1 MRIGEVGGNVKVA
14 ITWTGVQHRGSKY
27 DTVVIVSPEA
37 GKRDLRSAILRRR
50 RALTPEQR
58 QADAEALTLRVPEVV
73 DPGSIVCAYVPIGT
87 EPGSP
92 TMLDALIEAGARV
105 LLPVTR
111 PDTPLSWG
119 WYRPGHLTEAQ
130 FGLLEP
136 ATPHLPP
143 DAIGQAGVILI
154 PALAVDRAGVRLG
167 RGAGFY
173 DRSLSL
179 AAPDALLVAVV
190 YDDDL
195 LPELPAEPHDVP
207 MTHALTP
214 RSGLVRLGI

>member
-1 MRIGEVGGNVKVA
+1 MHLSGVGGNVKVA
-14 ITWTGVQHRGSKY
+14 ITWTGVQHLASKY
-27 DTVVIVSPEA
+27 DTVVTVSPE
-37 GKRDLRSAILRRR
+37 GKRELRSAILRRR

-58 QADAEALTLRVPEVV
+58 QADAEALARRAPELAGHGGV
-73 DPGSIVCAYVPIGT
+73 VCAYVPIGT

-92 TMLDALIEAGARV
+92 AMLDALIEAGARV

-111 PDTPLSWG
+111 PDVPLSWG

-143 DAIGQAGVILI
+143 DAIGQAGVILV
-154 PALAVDRAGVRLG
+154 PALGVDRAGVRLG

-173 DRSLSL
+173 DRSLAL
-179 AAPDALLVAVV
+179 AASDALLVAVV

-195 LPELPAEPHDVP
+195 LPALPAEPHDVP

-214 RSGLVRLGI
+214 RSGLVKLGI

>member
-1 MRIGEVGGNVKVA
+1 MA
-14 ITWTGVQHRGSKY
+14 ITWTRVQHRESKY
-27 DTVVIVSPEA
+27 DTVVTVSPEV
-37 GKRDLRSAILRRR
+37 GKRELRGAILRRR

-58 QADAEALTLRVPEVV
+58 HADAEALTRRLPDLVRAGGV
-73 DPGSIVCAYVPIGT
+73 VCAYVPIGT

-92 TMLDALIEAGARV
+92 GMLDALVQAGARV

-111 PDTPLSWG
+111 PDSPLSWG
-119 WYRPGHLTEAQ
+119 WYRPGHLTEAE

-136 ATPHLPP
+136 SAPHLPP
-143 DAIGQAGVILI
+143 DAIGQASVVLV
-154 PALAVDRAGVRLG
+154 PALGVDRAGVRLG

-173 DRSLSL
+173 DRSLAL

-195 LPELPAEPHDVP
+195 LTELPTEPHDVP

-214 RSGLVRLGI
+214 KSGLVRLRI

>member
-1 MRIGEVGGNVKVA
+1 MV
-14 ITWTGVQHRGSKY
+14 T
-27 DTVVIVSPEA
+27 VSPES
-37 GKRDLRSAILRRR
+37 GKRELRAEILRRR
-50 RALTPEQR
+50 RALTAEQR
-58 QADAEALTLRVPEVV
+58 RTDAEALAGRVTELVRPGVV
-73 DPGSIVCAYVPIGT
+73 VCAYVPIGT
-87 EPGSP
+87 EPGSLA
-92 TMLDALIEAGARV
+92 MLDALVDAGARV

-111 PDTPLSWG
+111 PDSPLSWG
-119 WYRPGHLTEAQ
+119 WYRSGHLVEAQ

-136 ATPHLPP
+136 APPHLPP
-143 DAIGQAGVILI
+143 DAIGQAGVILV
-154 PALAVDRAGVRLG
+154 PALGVDRAGVRLG

-195 LPELPAEPHDVP
+195 LPALPAEPHDIP

-214 RSGLVRLGI
+214 RSGQVRLGI

>member
-1 MRIGEVGGNVKVA
+1 M
-14 ITWTGVQHRGSKY
+14 
-27 DTVVIVSPEA
+27 SPDA
-37 GKRDLRSAILRRR
+37 GKRELRSAILRRR
-50 RALTPEQR
+50 RGMTLEQR
-58 QADAEALTLRVPEVV
+58 QADAEALARRVPELVSPNDVV
-73 DPGSIVCAYVPIGT
+73 GAYVPIGT

-92 TMLDALIEAGARV
+92 AMLDALTEAGARV

-111 PDTPLSWG
+111 PDAPLSWG
-119 WYRPGHLTEAQ
+119 WYRPGHLTEAR

-136 ATPHLPP
+136 AAPHLPP
-143 DAIGQAGVILI
+143 DAIQRAGVILV
-154 PALAVDRAGVRLG
+154 PALGVDRAGVRLG

-195 LPELPAEPHDVP
+195 VQALPAEPHDVT

-214 RSGLVRLGI
+214 QSGLVKLGI

>member
-1 MRIGEVGGNVKVA
+1 MRLVAVGGNVKVA
-14 ITWTGVQHRGSKY
+14 ITWTGVQHGGSKY
-27 DTVVIVSPEA
+27 DTVVSVSPGVE
-37 GKRDLRSAILRRR
+37 KDELRKAILRRR
-50 RALTPEQR
+50 RALAPEQR
-58 QADAEALTLRVPEVV
+58 QAAADALARQVPELVV
-73 DPGSIVCAYVPIGT
+73 SGDVVCAYVPIGT

-92 TMLDALIEAGARV
+92 AMLDALTEAGAEV

-111 PDTPLSWG
+111 PDAPLSWG
-119 WYRPGHLTEAQ
+119 RYRPGHLTEAQ

-143 DAIGQAGVILI
+143 DAIGQARVILI
-154 PALAVDRAGVRLG
+154 PALGVDRAGSRLG

-173 DRSLSL
+173 DRSLPL

-190 YDDDL
+190 YDDDV
-195 LPELPAEPHDVP
+195 LPALPAEPHDVP

-214 RSGLVRLGI
+214 RSGLVKLGS

>member
-1 MRIGEVGGNVKVA
+1 MR
-14 ITWTGVQHRGSKY
+14 
-27 DTVVIVSPEA
+27 PEI
-37 GKRDLRSAILRRR
+37 GKRELRSAILRRR

-58 QADAEALTLRVPEVV
+58 LADAEALARRAPELVRPGVV
-73 DPGSIVCAYVPIGT
+73 VCAYVPIGT

-92 TMLDALIEAGARV
+92 AMLDALVDAGARV
-105 LLPVTR
+105 LLPVTHV
-111 PDTPLSWG
+111 DTPLSWG
-119 WYRPGHLTEAQ
+119 WYRSGHLTEAS

-143 DAIGQAGVILI
+143 DAIRQAGVILV
-154 PALAVDRAGVRLG
+154 PALGVDRAGVRLG

-179 AAPDALLVAVV
+179 AAPDALRVAVV

-195 LPELPAEPHDVP
+195 LPAIPAEPHDIA

-214 RSGLVRLGI
+214 RAGLVTLGD

>member
-1 MRIGEVGGNVKVA
+1 MHLPGVSGNAEVAV
-14 ITWTGVQHRGSKY
+14 TWTGVQHRASKY
-27 DTVVIVSPEA
+27 DTVVTVTPE
-37 GKRDLRSAILRRR
+37 GKRELRSAILSRR

-58 QADAEALTLRVPEVV
+58 QADAEALARRAPELVSPGVV
-73 DPGSIVCAYVPIGT
+73 VCAYVPIGT

-92 TMLDALIEAGARV
+92 AMLDALIDAGARV
-105 LLPVTR
+105 LLPVTH
-111 PDTPLSWG
+111 PDAPLSWG
-119 WYRPGHLTEAQ
+119 WYRAGHLTKAS

-136 ATPHLPP
+136 AVPHLPP
-143 DAIGQAGVILI
+143 DAIRQAGVVLV
-154 PALAVDRAGVRLG
+154 PALGVDRAGVRLG

-179 AAPDALLVAVV
+179 AAPDTLLVAVV

-195 LPELPAEPHDVP
+195 LPALPAEPHDVA

-214 RSGLVRLGI
+214 RAGLVTLGV

>member
-1 MRIGEVGGNVKVA
+1 LPQIRGNDDVPMLRA
-14 ITWTGVQHRGSKY
+14 AVQPTQSKY
-27 DTVVIVSPEA
+27 DTVVTVSPES
-37 GKRDLRSAILRRR
+37 GKRELRAEILRRR
-50 RALTPEQR
+50 RALTAEQR
-58 QADAEALTLRVPEVV
+58 RADAEALARQVTELVHPGVV
-73 DPGSIVCAYVPIGT
+73 VCAYVPIGT
-87 EPGSP
+87 EPGSLA
-92 TMLDALIEAGARV
+92 MLDALVDAGARV

-111 PDTPLSWG
+111 PDAPLSWG
-119 WYRPGHLTEAQ
+119 WYRSGQLTEAQ

-136 ATPHLPP
+136 APPHLPP
-143 DAIGQAGVILI
+143 DTIRQAGVILV
-154 PALAVDRAGVRLG
+154 PALGVDRAGVRLG

-195 LPELPAEPHDVP
+195 LPALPAEPHDVP

-214 RSGLVRLGI
+214 RSGQVRLGI